1 MAATA
6 SVHKVLGNCD
16 LRLLDFDPN
25 GTAPTLVDLDTATSG
40 EGLTIAHFRSFVAG
54 LFRSVGTGTVA
65 EFAIIADTDDD
76 MATTPTV
83 VVTHA
88 IGSAPDA
95 VGDTIWLECD
105 VEQIREVLSGA
116 THVGVRIDLATATDE
131 CVVFFGRFEAMFPRR
146 NLTADYIS

>member
-1 MAATA
+1 MPATYTSHKIFGAA
-6 SVHKVLGNCD
+6 D
-16 LRLLDFDPN
+16 LRMLDFDPN
-25 GTAPTLVDLDTATSG
+25 GTAATVVDLDTATGG
-40 EGLTIAHFRSFVAG
+40 EGLLIENFCQFVAG

-88 IGSAPDA
+88 LGSAPDA

-105 VEQIREVLSGA
+105 VEQIREVLTTA
-116 THVGVRIDLATATDE
+116 TYVGVRIDLATATDE
-131 CVVFFGRFEAMFPRR
+131 CVVLFGRFAASYPHRA
-146 NLTADYIS
+146 LTADFIA